1 MYSLFIM
8 RLGLKK
14 ASLLVLILSW
24 IGSLQAEQ
32 TLAPNVRV
40 EMAAGAVINGRLV
53 SITKDTVCVDADSG
67 VKELDTSIIRTVAC
81 NDDLGKPQEKLI
93 VVGTNGMRLFGARVL
108 VQGDTVSL
116 DQVGGVLT
124 LPVKRVRLIDWMRLG
139 KPTRAESD
147 PEWLQDLPSDLG
159 SDIVMISKGD
169 ELQSVACAIRDITA
183 DAIRVSL
190 DGDVIPVKKDRVT
203 GVLWLREPMEPGGI
217 IVEVLGGVLSASD
230 LEWTPDALVVDKE
243 IRIPAANLKSID
255 YASGRMTFLSVLPVE
270 RISAEPF
277 FGSLNKVD
285 SLAKAFRPR
294 VLDSGRDLM
303 VRPRTEAV
311 WKVPVGSRVFTSAIA
326 PGSLVGGGRVV
337 ISVDGNEFFRATIGD
352 TSSEVN
358 KEVSVGE
365 IPVSGARRLSVVVDY
380 GDSGPVGGVVIL
392 KAPVFMK

>member
-1 MYSLFIM
+1 
-8 RLGLKK
+8 
-14 ASLLVLILSW
+14 
-24 IGSLQAEQ
+24 
-32 TLAPNVRV
+32 
-40 EMAAGAVINGRLV
+40 
-53 SITKDTVCVDADSG
+53 
-67 VKELDTSIIRTVAC
+67 
-81 NDDLGKPQEKLI
+81 
-93 VVGTNGMRLFGARVL
+93 
-108 VQGDTVSL
+108 
-116 DQVGGVLT
+116 
-124 LPVKRVRLIDWMRLG
+124 
-139 KPTRAESD
+139 
-147 PEWLQDLPSDLG
+147 
-159 SDIVMISKGD
+159 
-169 ELQSVACAIRDITA
+169 
-183 DAIRVSL
+183 
-190 DGDVIPVKKDRVT
+190 
-203 GVLWLREPMEPGGI
+203 
-217 IVEVLGGVLSASD
+217 
-230 LEWTPDALVVDKE
+230 
-243 IRIPAANLKSID
+243 
-255 YASGRMTFLSVLPVE
+255 MTFLSVLPVE

-337 ISVDGNEFFRATIGD
+337 ISVDGNEVFRATIGD